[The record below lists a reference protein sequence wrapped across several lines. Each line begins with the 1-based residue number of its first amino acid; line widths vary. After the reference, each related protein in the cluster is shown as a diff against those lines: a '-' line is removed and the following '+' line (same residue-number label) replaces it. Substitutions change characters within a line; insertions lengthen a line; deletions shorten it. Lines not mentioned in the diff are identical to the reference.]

1 LEEGTLAQLARSR
14 RLPALAALLIAAP
27 LLVTSVTATAADDD
41 DAAQSEGTIADYAG
55 SHRYVGGD
63 AERERALAAVD
74 EIVEDLNVLIRGTA
88 RRLLRKTAT
97 PAAEIRITLDGSVV
111 TIDSGKDRIPLTLGG
126 SPVEYRGE
134 DGKSYRMSARDAGGK
149 LSVRIVGNSSTTVK
163 TYRLSGD
170 GARMSVKTKIAHPMM
185 SKPLEYTFSYRR
197 R

>member
-1 LEEGTLAQLARSR
+1 MEQLSRAR
-14 RLPALAALLIAAP
+14 RLPALAALLLAAP
-27 LLVTSVTATAADDD
+27 LLAAPVTANAAADD
-41 DAAQSEGTIADYAG
+41 DAAQSERTVADYVG

-63 AERERALAAVD
+63 TERERALAAVE

-88 RRLLRKTAT
+88 RRLLSKTAT
-97 PAAEIRITLDGSVV
+97 PAPEIAVALDGDVV

-126 SPVEYRGE
+126 PAVENRGE
-134 DGKSYRMSARDAGGK
+134 DGKSYRMSARAAGGK
-149 LSVRIVGNSSTTVK
+149 LIVRIVGNSSTTVK